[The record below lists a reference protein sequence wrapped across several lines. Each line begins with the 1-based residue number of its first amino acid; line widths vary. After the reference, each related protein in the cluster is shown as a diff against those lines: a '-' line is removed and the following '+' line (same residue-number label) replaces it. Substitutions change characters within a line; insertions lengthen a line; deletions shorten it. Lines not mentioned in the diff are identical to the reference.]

1 MKINLPVTG
10 HEKVYADD
18 ATIVSTTDLKGII
31 TGSNRDFQNIA
42 GFSADELLGKNHN
55 IVRHPDM
62 PPEAFADLWATL
74 KRNEPWMGIV
84 KNRSKSGDH
93 YWVDAFVMP
102 MLENGQVVGYES
114 VRVKP
119 KREHVNRAEAL
130 YRAIREH
137 KLPRFTLPKLSFAGR
152 LFAAGLAGLAPLAGM
167 LVAGGIHPAAAAAI
181 AAGIALNGLFAWYF
195 AAPVAATTAAS
206 RRYLNNAVARTVY
219 VGRDDEFGQIQ
230 TAMLSMEARLR
241 TVIVRLNEAVGQL
254 SGVASKTSQS
264 ARETNHEL
272 GDQKEKLT
280 MVSTSLNEMTITVQS
295 IAFSASEAAEAAERA
310 AVEATQGLGVVRQT
324 ADAINSLAD
333 EVANASNVIQRVD
346 KGSQNITMV
355 VNVIRNI
362 AEQTN
367 LLALNAAIEAARAGE
382 HGRGFAVVADE
393 VRKLAN
399 HTQSST
405 QQIQTIVEQ
414 LQQDAREAAAVME
427 SGSRQARQSV
437 EQAENGAAALVK
449 ISRDID
455 TIKDMNLQVASAVEQ
470 QSAVSVEIVRN
481 VDSINAV
488 TDRVAAEARDTEA
501 TSDDAVKLAEDLKGL
516 VSRFSFRQ

>member
-10 HEKVYADD
+10 HEKAYADD

-31 TGSNRDFQNIA
+31 TGSNRDFQEIA
-42 GFSADELLGKNHN
+42 GFSADELLRKNHN

-84 KNRSKSGDH
+84 KNRCKNGDH

-102 MLENGQVVGYES
+102 MLEAGQVVGYES

-119 KREHVNRAEAL
+119 NRADVDRAEAL
-130 YRAIREH
+130 YKAIREN
-137 KLPRFTLPKLSFAGR
+137 KLPRFRLPKLSYGTR
-152 LFAAGLAGLAPLAGM
+152 LFAAGLVGLAPAAALLAAGG
-167 LVAGGIHPAAAAAI
+167 LNLASAAAIVAGG
-181 AAGIALNGLFAWYF
+181 ALNGLFAWYF
-195 AAPVAATTAAS
+195 TAPLAATVTLS
-206 RRYLNNAVARTVY
+206 RRYLDNAVARTVY
-219 VGRDDEFGQIQ
+219 AGRDDEFGQIQ
-230 TAMLSMEARLR
+230 TAMLSMQARLR
-241 TVIVRLNEAVGQL
+241 TVIVRLNEAVGQM
-254 SGVASKTSQS
+254 SAVSAKTSQS

-272 GDQKEKLT
+272 EDQKEKLT
-280 MVSTSLNEMTITVQS
+280 MVSTSLNEMTTTVQS

-310 AVEATQGLGVVRQT
+310 AAEASQGLGVVRQT
-324 ADAINSLAD
+324 ADASNSLAG
-333 EVANASNVIQRVD
+333 EVATASNVIQRVD

-414 LQQDAREAAAVME
+414 LQQDARDAAAVME
-427 SGSRQARQSV
+427 SGSRQARASV

-449 ISRDID
+449 ISRNID

-488 TDRVAAEARDTEA
+488 TDRVSAEAHQTEA
-501 TSDDAVKLAEDLKGL
+501 TSDDAVALAEDLKGL
-516 VSRFSFRQ
+516 CARFSFR